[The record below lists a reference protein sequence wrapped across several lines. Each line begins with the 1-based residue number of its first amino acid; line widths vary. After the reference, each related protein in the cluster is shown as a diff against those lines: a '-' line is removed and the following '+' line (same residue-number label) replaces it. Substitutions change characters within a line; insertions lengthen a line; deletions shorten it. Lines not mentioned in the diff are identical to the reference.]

1 MDLSNKEIRIVNT
14 AISSYPAKTVVHCQ
28 VLSTLSSDIREVV
41 GSYELVFEDVF
52 NGPDD
57 PSLISAVSEKISSL

>member
-28 VLSTLSSDIREVV
+28 VLTSLGIDVREVV

-52 NGPDD
+52 SGPDD
-57 PSLISAVSEKISSL
+57 PSLISAVSAKITDI